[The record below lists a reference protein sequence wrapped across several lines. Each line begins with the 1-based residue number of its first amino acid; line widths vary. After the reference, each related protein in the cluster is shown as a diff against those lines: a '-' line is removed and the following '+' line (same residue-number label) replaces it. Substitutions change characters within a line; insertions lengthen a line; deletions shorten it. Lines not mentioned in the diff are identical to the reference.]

1 MSGSKPERLREL
13 INCVFRPVADTM
25 RQHRDSFVSGSFRQ
39 GGLLGLFLAAMLL
52 VLFGFAM
59 TLWELRHDLASI
71 ALLRP

>member
-1 MSGSKPERLREL
+1 
-13 INCVFRPVADTM
+13 M

-52 VLFGFAM
+52 VLFGFGM

-71 ALLRP
+71 ATFRP